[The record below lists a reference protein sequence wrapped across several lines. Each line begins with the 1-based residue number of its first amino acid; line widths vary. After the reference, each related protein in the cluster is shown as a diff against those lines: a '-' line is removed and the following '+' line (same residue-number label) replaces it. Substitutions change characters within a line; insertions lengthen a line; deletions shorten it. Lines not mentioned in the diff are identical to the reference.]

1 MRLFVAIN
9 FDESIKN
16 KIQKIIMELKKY
28 STQGKFITNEH
39 MHLTLEFLG
48 EIPDDKI
55 VIIKD
60 SMDQVSSE
68 IFTMKLT
75 GVGFFKRS
83 EGDICWLG
91 IEENVLLLKT
101 QAKLHEQLIKQG
113 FKLENRAYKP
123 HLTIGR
129 KVKMEEDFSLDNF
142 SKSIRNININIEMID
157 LMKSEQINGK
167 LVHSI
172 VYSKR
177 L

>member
-16 KIQKIIMELKKY
+16 NIQKIIMELKKF
-28 STQGKFITNEH
+28 STQGKFISNEH

-48 EIPDDKI
+48 EVPEDKV

-60 SMDQVSSE
+60 AMDQVSSE

-75 GVGFFKRS
+75 EVGFFKRS

-91 IEENVLLLKT
+91 IEENELLLNI
-101 QAKLHEQLIKQG
+101 QAKLHEQLIKKG
-113 FKLENRAYKP
+113 FKLESRAYKP

-129 KVKMEEDFSLDNF
+129 KVKMVENFNLDNF
-142 SKSIRNININIEMID
+142 SESINNININIDMID
-157 LMKSEQINGK
+157 LMKSEQINEK

-172 VYSKR
+172 VYTKR

>member
-16 KIQKIIMELKKY
+16 KIQKIIMELKK
-28 STQGKFITNEH
+28 SSIQGKFISNEH

-48 EIPDDKI
+48 EIPSEKV

-60 SMDQVSSE
+60 AMDQVASD
-68 IFTMKLT
+68 IFTMNLV
-75 GVGFFKRS
+75 GVGFFKRQ

-91 IEENVLLLKT
+91 IEENKFLLKT
-101 QAKLHEQLIKQG
+101 QAILHEQLIKLG
-113 FKLENRAYKP
+113 FELESRAYKP

-129 KVKMEEDFSLDNF
+129 KVKMVEHFNIEEFSRTIEKT
-142 SKSIRNININIEMID
+142 SINIDKID

-172 VYSKR
+172 VYTKR

>member
-9 FDESIKN
+9 FNESIKN
-16 KIQKIIMELKKY
+16 KIQKVIRELKKT
-28 STQGKFITNEH
+28 STQGKFISNEH

-48 EIPDDKI
+48 EIPADK
-55 VIIKD
+55 VAIIKD
-60 SMDQVSSE
+60 AMDQVSSE
-68 IFTMKLT
+68 LFTMELA

-83 EGDICWLG
+83 EGDIYWLG
-91 IEENVLLLKT
+91 IEENEMLLKT
-101 QAKLHEQLIKQG
+101 QAKLHEQLIKKG
-113 FKLENRAYKP
+113 FKLESRPYMP

-129 KVKMEEDFSLDNF
+129 KVKMEENFSLDNF
-142 SKSIRNININIEMID
+142 SKSDANISINIDMID

-172 VYSKR
+172 IYTKR